1 MCVCVA
7 AVSMLKRDRESL
19 VKRVGQ
25 LETSLDQQINKLKVR
40 GYSHCTCTS
49 NIAVKYYTLH
59 DEAI

>member
-1 MCVCVA
+1 MCVCVCVA

-40 GYSHCTCTS
+40 GV
-49 NIAVKYYTLH
+49 AVVH
-59 DEAI
+59 V